1 MENLLKFQEI
11 MTLQQKKLKLLSAR
25 YLLARYFVKIIISSL
40 VQIDQDKRIQAFIK
54 KFIFLENSKV
64 ML

>member
-54 KFIFLENSKV
+54 KFIFLENQKV

>member
-11 MTLQQKKLKLLSAR
+11 MTLQQEKLKQLSAR
-25 YLLARYFVKIIISSL
+25 YLLARCFVKIIISLL

-54 KFIFLENSKV
+54 KFIFLENQKV